1 MSIYLPSLLDKFK
14 DFVNG
19 LKANWEDYAEHK
31 SAFGL
36 HLADNE
42 TAHGV
47 GEVKDDLAAHELKT
61 PADDVHGLAGAVIE
75 DSGTNDY
82 GSWVRWSNGLQM
94 CWATVTPDR
103 TIQNTEQTFT
113 FPKPFSSTPFAGA
126 SHTFGINIT
135 YQESCASALV
145 GASISAWRVA
155 FTVTTATG
163 ATLDMHLFAAGWW
176 KEPGA

>member
-19 LKANWEDYAEHK
+19 LKANWEDYIDHAGNTADAHGIDVIAED
-31 SAFGL
+31 
-36 HLADNE
+36 LADHAAE
-42 TAHGV
+42 TA
-47 GEVKDDLAAHELKT
+47 
-61 PADDVHGLAGAVIE
+61 ADDVHGLAGAVIE
-75 DSGTNDY
+75 DSGTNEN

-113 FPKPFSSTPFAGA
+113 FPKSFSSTPFAGA

>member
-1 MSIYLPSLLDKFK
+1 MAIYKPSLLDKFN
-14 DFVNG
+14 DFVAG
-19 LKANWEDYAEHK
+19 LRANWDDYETHK
-31 SAFGL
+31 
-36 HLADNE
+36 ADQE
-42 TAHGV
+42 TAHGI
-47 GEVKDDLAAHELKT
+47 GDHIAKT
-61 PADDVHGLAGAVIE
+61 PADDVHGLAGAVIV
-75 DSGTNDY
+75 DSGTNEN

-113 FPKPFSSTPFAGA
+113 FPKSFSSTPFAGA